1 MDLFEQFASGKDCP
15 LSCEKYQL
23 KPNEVISEDGGSIVC
38 RDCGEVRR
46 VRIHSNLY
54 QCDIWTS
61 ARPDDTCLCSC
72 DRKKALEES
81 KKRDYETF
89 MRIYDCEQ
97 FRSWVGDR
105 YINVNLEDLS
115 KKDDK
120 KYDFALKACKRYV
133 DNCES
138 VVDKGHG
145 IYIYSRSSGTGKT
158 TLMAGVRNALIKK
171 QVKCVFINAKDLA
184 NEAIRRN
191 GEDYTNTVYN
201 YSMFFRV
208 PVLIIDD
215 IAATKLNDD
224 RYGTWMNSVL
234 YELIERRCR
243 NKLSTCFT
251 SNYSPKQLQEKRGVD
266 FKTVDRINEL
276 SSLIIEL
283 EGESIRGEYK
293 NKDTNAR
300 GEKE

>member
-1 MDLFEQFASGKDCP
+1 
-15 LSCEKYQL
+15 
-23 KPNEVISEDGGSIVC
+23 
-38 RDCGEVRR
+38 
-46 VRIHSNLY
+46 
-54 QCDIWTS
+54 
-61 ARPDDTCLCSC
+61 
-72 DRKKALEES
+72 
-81 KKRDYETF
+81 

-138 VVDKGHG
+138 VVDKGQG

-293 NKDTNAR
+293 NKDTNA
-300 GEKE
+300 GEEKE

>member
-1 MDLFEQFASGKDCP
+1 MDLFEQFAAGKDCP

-23 KPNEVISEDGGSIVC
+23 KPNEVISEDGGSIIC

-61 ARPDDTCLCSC
+61 VRPDDTCLCSC

>member
-215 IAATKLNDD
+215 IAATTLNDD

>member
-1 MDLFEQFASGKDCP
+1 MDLFEQFAAGKDCP

-38 RDCGEVRR
+38 KDCGEVRR

>member
-89 MRIYDCEQ
+89 IRIYDCEQ